1 MMSFCCSQRV
11 DNVELLTYQLHTLRE
26 KCEKLENVEK
36 EYYQL
41 QTDNKVIY
49 IDINMT
55 SL

>member
-1 MMSFCCSQRV
+1 MMSFCCSGHV

-26 KCEKLENVEK
+26 KCEKLEHLEK

-49 IDINMT
+49 INISMT
-55 SL
+55 S